1 MDYAEKLDELTK
13 EFKQLL
19 AEQRTSNEKA
29 RRAEEKV
36 FYEEEVAKV
45 RQEAKEQ
52 VEEVGKMV
60 VKEITQHV
68 ANIAEEIKRQGKEE
82 ATRRAKER
90 SEEMEKSKKEW
101 NQREEEILKRV
112 ENATKEAQE
121 AIFAAAL
128 AGKVEAEQQSANLM
142 KKAEEMIRQAMEKAM
157 VRVERRKGDPRS
169 QREYTYVRNSD
180 SDADVEIVQNLVQVP
195 IAGPLNRGIDQTT
208 FAKRLHSRDMDQS
221 VEPKVKF

>member
-1 MDYAEKLDELTK
+1 
-13 EFKQLL
+13 
-19 AEQRTSNEKA
+19 
-29 RRAEEKV
+29 
-36 FYEEEVAKV
+36 
-45 RQEAKEQ
+45 
-52 VEEVGKMV
+52 
-60 VKEITQHV
+60 
-68 ANIAEEIKRQGKEE
+68 
-82 ATRRAKER
+82 
-90 SEEMEKSKKEW
+90 MEKSKKEG

-195 IAGPLNRGIDQTT
+195 ISGPPNRGIDQTT

-221 VEPKVKF
+221 VEPKVNF